1 MALPS
6 SGIITMQDLQD
17 EYGGGHPINIVEYY
31 RNGTY
36 VPSSISTNYNF
47 IYDIYDAGAQTF
59 WYTESTFLTSGLY
72 VNGTEIKSNGPFNS
86 TSWTQNIGGGTRTYI
101 RGTYQGGFE
110 QFSYYSYDTFDTLIE
125 TVNQNVPTSG
135 TISLSNFYG
144 GRKT

>member
-47 IYDIYDAGAQTF
+47 IYGIYDAGAQTY
-59 WYTESTFLTSGLY
+59 WYTDSNTVTSGLF
-72 VNGTEIKSNGPFNS
+72 VNGTEIRSNGSFNN
-86 TSWTQNIGGGTRTYI
+86 TSWTTVQGAGTKTYN
-101 RGTYQGGFE
+101 RGTYQGGFA
-110 QFSYYSYDTFDTLIE
+110 QFNYYSYDTFDTLIE